1 MKDQSPF
8 ISSIVIVPVS
18 ATSNFGSLFEIKA
31 EADEIFISSATVD
44 EVEIIT
50 ANTADRLKSQGAII
64 TSSQTTNIG
73 IQSSNTI
80 QSTGIIRTN
89 PTTGGFTY

>member
-1 MKDQSPF
+1 MRDQAPF

-31 EADEIFISSATVD
+31 EADEIFISSATVE
-44 EVEIIT
+44 EVEIIS
-50 ANTADRLKSQGAII
+50 ANTADRLKTQGAIV
-64 TSSQTTNIG
+64 SSSSSMNVG
-73 IQSSNTI
+73 IQSASGI
-80 QSTGIIRTN
+80 QIN